1 MKILTEEIQEENI
14 PTQSH
19 YTVAVADLDEVKNKL
34 DKLKSKAS
42 SYGVNFNYNISAP
55 YPFTINLIDDY
66 NKTSSKQRISAV
78 DITVDIVSVKK
89 GNYTVLAYIEHL
101 PSGNIV
107 TSLTNEEGIID
118 KSWYS
123 IPAYCEHCHK
133 NIGTRKYT
141 FMVRN
146 DDTDEILQ
154 IGKSC
159 LKDYTGINPSSIL
172 LPFAIYSYESLK
184 DEMSEDEFLGRFR
197 TESLY
202 DTSTILLY
210 AYMTIKK
217 FGYVK
222 KDDYVNSTYKHVIDM
237 TNNEVSVPDDIRS
250 QANEMIEFIKS
261 YDGTDEFIKMA
272 QTLLD
277 NNDTCRAKD
286 IGRLCYVPQAYL
298 NILSKL
304 ETKKQRELKFQK
316 EAEQSQYLG
325 QVGDKITVQISK
337 AEVVYSFD
345 YQISYYKSV
354 INYIYKF
361 TDINGNIL
369 TWTTSTDFDDDELNK
384 INTLTG
390 TIKELKDYKGIKQT
404 VLTRCKVTFK

>member
-1 MKILTEEIQEENI
+1 
-14 PTQSH
+14 
-19 YTVAVADLDEVKNKL
+19 
-34 DKLKSKAS
+34 
-42 SYGVNFNYNISAP
+42 
-55 YPFTINLIDDY
+55 
-66 NKTSSKQRISAV
+66 
-78 DITVDIVSVKK
+78 
-89 GNYTVLAYIEHL
+89 
-101 PSGNIV
+101 
-107 TSLTNEEGIID
+107 
-118 KSWYS
+118 
-123 IPAYCEHCHK
+123 
-133 NIGTRKYT
+133 
-141 FMVRN
+141 
-146 DDTDEILQ
+146 
-154 IGKSC
+154 
-159 LKDYTGINPSSIL
+159 
-172 LPFAIYSYESLK
+172 
-184 DEMSEDEFLGRFR
+184 
-197 TESLY
+197 
-202 DTSTILLY
+202 
-210 AYMTIKK
+210 MTIKK
-217 FGYVK
+217 FGYVQ

-237 TNNEVSVPDDIRS
+237 TNNEASVPDDIRS

-384 INTLTG
+384 INSLTG